1 MTAIASYALVKTSA
15 AQRAGR
21 NVRAV
26 EKIKPRANFD
36 GEYENRREPKSWICV
51 PYERRQP
58 CQSGTV
64 DDGSFWDGPRLKSEF
79 AAQVI
84 GQATAPAGAPKTS
97 AGAAYRRPAF
107 ILLPLFDKNV

>member
-15 AQRAGR
+15 VQRAGR

-36 GEYENRREPKSWICV
+36 GEYENRRQPKSWICV

-84 GQATAPAGAPKTS
+84 GQAMATAGEPKTS